1 MYHAPHFRRNNST
14 CIRIYWFMTG
24 ISILASRCIFPVLLR
39 WHQARHQACLQV
51 SMSCLSGP
59 EACVHQE
66 FKAFVAS
73 SSFFF
78 NADTPGPA
86 LMLRLVKADRLG
98 ASCLTGTGFLT
109 ILLIESETMLEPSS
123 PPRSLVH
130 TVFSYDSINLVKIRP
145 RFWISGFCRSLGPLG
160 HTNLNPLSLLHPF
173 MPEPQQQ
180 LQKPDLYRIEA

>member
-1 MYHAPHFRRNNST
+1 MYPDILVHYRHFNTS
-14 CIRIYWFMTG
+14 
-24 ISILASRCIFPVLLR
+24 ISLHISSSIKVASSKASSMLASISDLFVRSR
-39 WHQARHQACLQV
+39 Q
-51 SMSCLSGP
+51 
-59 EACVHQE
+59 ACVHQE

-98 ASCLTGTGFLT
+98 ASCLTGAGFLT

-130 TVFSYDSINLVKIRP
+130 IVLSYDSINLGKIRP
-145 RFWISGFCRSLGPLG
+145 RFWISDFCPSLGLLG

-180 LQKPDLYRIEA
+180 LQKPNLYRIEA